1 MNTHLLPHEFNKAKH
16 THTHRSAVSSCSP
29 YLNTE
34 LKGQGQRCGGNA
46 EQGNDGQKKEE
57 IRRENIREV
66 LPLCGPTWLLPFKLI
81 ISVYIG
87 KKKKKKKKGYFAV
100 GKSKKCKKKP
110 CTLCWLLGRGSFHR
124 RGQQKTSGAKQKVSE
139 GQSGLIPLL

>member
-1 MNTHLLPHEFNKAKH
+1 M
-16 THTHRSAVSSCSP
+16 SSCSP

-66 LPLCGPTWLLPFKLI
+66 LPLCGPTLLLPFKLI

-87 KKKKKKKKGYFAV
+87 KKKRKKKAISRLANQRSVKKNRALFRASSAGSWGGDLFTDEA
-100 GKSKKCKKKP
+100 SKKPPEQNK
-110 CTLCWLLGRGSFHR
+110 RSAR
-124 RGQQKTSGAKQKVSE
+124 ANRV
-139 GQSGLIPLL
+139 